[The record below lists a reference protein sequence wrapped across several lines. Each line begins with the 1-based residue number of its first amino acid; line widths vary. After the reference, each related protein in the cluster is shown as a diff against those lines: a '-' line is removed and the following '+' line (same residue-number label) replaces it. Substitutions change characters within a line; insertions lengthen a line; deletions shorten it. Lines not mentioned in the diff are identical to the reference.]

1 LRLAGARA
9 RFEVKEDDPGTGH
22 VQIRL
27 RAFVGEL
34 MISVQLSKRIG
45 SRYVNCPGAAPGF
58 ERR

>member
-1 LRLAGARA
+1 MILA
-9 RFEVKEDDPGTGH
+9 PGH

-27 RAFVGEL
+27 RAFEGEL

-45 SRYVNCPGAAPGF
+45 SRYVNCPGRARGF